1 MILNLKNG
9 MNVNLEISL
18 NIWRISMIWSIFS
31 DNIIKEKLWQ

>member
-18 NIWRISMIWSIFS
+18 NIWRIRMIWSIFS